1 MNPRG
6 IKFERNEL
14 LRWRILR
21 SLLRSTVQGA
31 QSSLFEETADVFTE
45 SIIPNLLATGI
56 GEATLTKIYRH
67 AILYRQYIYY
77 ISYLMINNQIH
88 NYPGLINLENSSPY
102 GSNIPL

>member
-31 QSSLFEETADVFTE
+31 QSSLFEETADVFTK
-45 SIIPNLLATGI
+45 A
-56 GEATLTKIYRH
+56 
-67 AILYRQYIYY
+67 
-77 ISYLMINNQIH
+77 
-88 NYPGLINLENSSPY
+88 
-102 GSNIPL
+102 